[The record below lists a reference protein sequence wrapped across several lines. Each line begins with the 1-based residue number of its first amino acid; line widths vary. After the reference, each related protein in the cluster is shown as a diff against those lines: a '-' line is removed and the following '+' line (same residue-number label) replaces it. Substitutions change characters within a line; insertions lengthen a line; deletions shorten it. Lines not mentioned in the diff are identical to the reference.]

1 MYFYYFIIFNYCA
14 YMYMHVY
21 RVQKR
26 VLDLLELVT
35 DSCESL
41 CGCWELNLRP
51 WKNIMSSSLL
61 SHLSSLSYSYFLK
74 NSSK

>member
-1 MYFYYFIIFNYCA
+1 
-14 YMYMHVY
+14 MYMHVY

-35 DSCESL
+35 DSCKSL

-61 SHLSSLSYSYFLK
+61 SHLSSSEL
-74 NSSK
+74 

>member
-1 MYFYYFIIFNYCA
+1 
-14 YMYMHVY
+14 MYMHVY

-35 DSCESL
+35 DSYESL
-41 CGCWELNLRP
+41 RGCWELNLHP

-61 SHLSSLSYSYFLK
+61 SHLYSSECSYFLK
-74 NSSK
+74 TSSK